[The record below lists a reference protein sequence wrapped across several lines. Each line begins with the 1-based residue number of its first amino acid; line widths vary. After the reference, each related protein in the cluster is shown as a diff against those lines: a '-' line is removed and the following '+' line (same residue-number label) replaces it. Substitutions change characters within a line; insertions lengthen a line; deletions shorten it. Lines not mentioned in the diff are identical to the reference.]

1 MSPGAHRSIPGSPAV
16 RFASS
21 SQEIEP
27 VQLDET
33 RTNSVAGE
41 ANVAGIAGAQLR
53 DLSESLSGTHLQSRR
68 MSHFNFEPVSLPASR
83 VRRHQIL
90 PLHDNAIWHT
100 RIYYIMARY

>member
-1 MSPGAHRSIPGSPAV
+1 MSPGAQRSVPGSPAV

-33 RTNSVAGE
+33 STTSRTGE
-41 ANVAGIAGAQLR
+41 QLLDVSGSGGQLR

-83 VRRHQIL
+83 VRE
-90 PLHDNAIWHT
+90 LHAIPSLGHS
-100 RIYYIMARY
+100 I

>member
-1 MSPGAHRSIPGSPAV
+1 MAPGAQRSVPGSPAV

-33 RTNSVAGE
+33 TTGE
-41 ANVAGIAGAQLR
+41 GEGDAPGGQGQQLR
-53 DLSESLSGTHLQSRR
+53 DLTDTLSGTHLQSRR

-83 VRRHQIL
+83 VRGL
-90 PLHDNAIWHT
+90 LASPVV
-100 RIYYIMARY
+100 

>member
-1 MSPGAHRSIPGSPAV
+1 MSPGAHRSVPGSPAV

-33 RTNSVAGE
+33 NTISATGE
-41 ANVAGIAGAQLR
+41 AGVTGSGGQLR
-53 DLSESLSGTHLQSRR
+53 DLSDSLSGTHLQSRR

-83 VRRHQIL
+83 VREPH
-90 PLHDNAIWHT
+90 A
-100 RIYYIMARY
+100 

>member
-1 MSPGAHRSIPGSPAV
+1 MSPGAHRLVPGSPAV

-33 RTNSVAGE
+33 NTTSASGE
-41 ANVAGIAGAQLR
+41 AGGSGGPGQQLR
-53 DLSESLSGTHLQSRR
+53 DLSDSLSGTHLQSRR

-83 VRRHQIL
+83 VRE
-90 PLHDNAIWHT
+90 LHAPHSLYHGI
-100 RIYYIMARY
+100 